1 MTASEIRALFA
12 VASRPEVV
20 SLAGGMPN
28 ISGLPLDV
36 VGGAIADLV
45 AHQGPVAMQYGSGQG
60 VPELREQITEVMR
73 LEGIEAH
80 PDDVVVTVGSQQAV
94 DLVTRVFCDPG
105 DVVIC
110 EAPSYVG
117 ALGVFKAYQCEV
129 VHAEMDADGLVPE
142 ALRQAIASV
151 KAAGK
156 TIKFLYTIPNFHNPA
171 GVTLAAERRAEILEI
186 CRAEDILILEDN
198 PYGLLGFDGEPMRAL
213 RADEAEGVI
222 YLGSFSK
229 TFAPGLPGRLGP
241 GAAHGAREAG
251 AGPGVGDAVPAAVLP
266 DGGLGV
272 PLQPRLAGPDQAV
285 PRDVPR
291 APRRDGRGA
300 ARPDAGRVPRGTSRT
315 AASTCGS
322 RLPPGIDAK
331 AMLPRA
337 VTARVAYVPG
347 TAFFAD
353 GFGSGAMRLSFCYPT
368 PERIREGVRRLA
380 GVIEAEL
387 ELRATFDAYAP
398 ARELGYQGY
407 DGPSSDLSEQTATC
421 GPHLPADHRWRPRR
435 ASGSSARR
443 STSPGTSTCPARAA
457 CCSPATT
464 SATSTSSTAAWPP
477 TRRAARSGSW
487 PSASSS
493 TTG

>member
-1 MTASEIRALFA
+1 MNEISHSSTRLDHYVDRYAARTKGMTASEIRALFA

-36 VGGAIADLV
+36 VSHAIGDLI
-45 AHQGPVAMQYGSGQG
+45 QKNGPVAMQYGSGQG
-60 VPELREQITEVMR
+60 VPELREQICDVMR

-94 DLVTRVFCDPG
+94 DLVTRIFIDPG

-117 ALGVFKAYQCEV
+117 ALGVFKAYQAEV

-142 ALRQAIASV
+142 NLQRAIESV

-171 GVTLAAERRAEILEI
+171 GISLSAERRPEILRI
-186 CRAEDILILEDN
+186 CREADILVLEDN
-198 PYGLLGFDGEPMRAL
+198 PYGLLGFDGQPHRAL

-229 TFAPGLPGRLGP
+229 TFAPGFRVGWALAPH
-241 GAAHGAREAG
+241 AVREKLVLAQESATLCPPQFSQMAISAYLANHDWQG
-251 AGPGVGDAVPAAVLP
+251 QIKQFREMYRERRDAMVSALQDMMPAACQWNVP
-266 DGGLGV
+266 DGGFYVWL
-272 PLQPRLAGPDQAV
+272 
-285 PRDVPR
+285 
-291 APRRDGRGA
+291 
-300 ARPDAGRVPRGTSRT
+300 T
-315 AASTCGS
+315 
-322 RLPPGIDAK
+322 LPPGIDAK

-353 GFGSGAMRLSFCYPT
+353 GFGSSTMRLSFCYPT

-380 GVIEAEL
+380 GVLEAEM
-387 ELRATFDAYAP
+387 ELRETFGATQSIP
-398 ARELGYQGY
+398 VLPRSGY
-407 DGPSSDLSEQTATC
+407 DSPSTDLT
-421 GPHLPADHRWRPRR
+421 
-435 ASGSSARR
+435 
-443 STSPGTSTCPARAA
+443 
-457 CCSPATT
+457 
-464 SATSTSSTAAWPP
+464 
-477 TRRAARSGSW
+477 
-487 PSASSS
+487 
-493 TTG
+493 